1 MGDMSRSG
9 WGEDEIAMSVENG
22 KSMTQDV
29 PATAMPVLGAR
40 EILAV
45 VERHQSRQRAIC
57 RDLEAV
63 ADSLPLDVDPSLC
76 MRLAR
81 TLSPTLRAA
90 HEYKEVHFSPLVRRV
105 LADLSNVDA
114 VLERLRAESYETEL
128 LAEEIA
134 EELSQWGI
142 CADHKSAEAMGYM
155 LRGFF
160 INLARHVDFECVV
173 LVEPVKTRLSRLE
186 GVEYPAP

>member
-1 MGDMSRSG
+1 MGEMSRSG
-9 WGEDEIAMSVENG
+9 CGGDEIAMSVENG

-29 PATAMPVLGAR
+29 PVPAAPVLGAR

-45 VERHQSRQRAIC
+45 VERHQTRQRVIC
-57 RDLEAV
+57 RELEAV

-81 TLSPTLRAA
+81 TLGPTLRAA
-90 HEYKEVHFSPLVRRV
+90 HDYKEAHFGPLVRRV
-105 LADLSNVDA
+105 LTDLSNIDA
-114 VLERLRAESYETEL
+114 ILERLRAESYETEL

-142 CADHKSAEAMGYM
+142 CADQKSAEAMGYM

-160 INLARHVDFECVV
+160 ISLTRHVEFEYVV
-173 LVEPVKTRLSRLE
+173 LVEPIKTRLSRLE
-186 GVEYPAP
+186 GAQYPEP

>member
-1 MGDMSRSG
+1 
-9 WGEDEIAMSVENG
+9 MSVENG

-186 GVEYPAP
+186 GVEYPEP

>member
-1 MGDMSRSG
+1 
-9 WGEDEIAMSVENG
+9 MSVENG
-22 KSMTQDV
+22 KSMTHDGT
-29 PATAMPVLGAR
+29 ATGGPRLEAR

-114 VLERLRAESYETEL
+114 VLERLRAEYCETEL

-186 GVEYPAP
+186 GVEYPEP

>member
-29 PATAMPVLGAR
+29 PATASPVLDAR

-114 VLERLRAESYETEL
+114 VLERLRAEYCETEL

-160 INLARHVDFECVV
+160 INLARHVDFECVI
-173 LVEPVKTRLSRLE
+173 LVEPIKTRLSRLE
-186 GVEYPAP
+186 GVEYPEP

>member
-186 GVEYPAP
+186 GVEYPEP